1 MERSSERVD
10 ERLVKIVVF
19 VDLDVR
25 ETVRTKSYHD
35 AFSRETGGL
44 VGCAGVGHNHNA
56 VRTCHAPIVDTEL
69 VVSTFEAFDNRVD
82 PDKVFD
88 MVMLV
93 WSC

>member
-1 MERSSERVD
+1 MERSGERVD

-56 VRTCHAPIVDTEL
+56 IRTCHAPIVDAEH
-69 VVSTFEAFDNRVD
+69 VVLAFEALDDSVD
-82 PDKVFD
+82 QDEVLD
-88 MVMLV
+88 L